1 MRHGLCLHSPTR
13 TTVDDDDDRDSG
25 EEKITMVITTMM
37 MTTMMMTTMMID
49 DDTQPTLQGS
59 TLFAKLDENH
69 FPVGEEVDGGARHV
83 SSVHSPG

>member
-1 MRHGLCLHSPTR
+1 MRHGLCLQSPTR

-25 EEKITMVITTMM
+25 EEKIR
-37 MTTMMMTTMMID
+37 MMMTTMMID
-49 DDTQPTLQGS
+49 DDTQPSLQGS
-59 TLFAKLDENH
+59 TLFAELDENH

>member
-1 MRHGLCLHSPTR
+1 MRHGLFLQSPTR
-13 TTVDDDDDRDSG
+13 TTVDDDNDSESG
-25 EEKITMVITTMM
+25 EEKITMMI
-37 MTTMMMTTMMID
+37 TTMMID

>member
-1 MRHGLCLHSPTR
+1 MQSPTR
-13 TTVDDDDDRDSG
+13 TTVDDDNDSESG
-25 EEKITMVITTMM
+25 EEKITMMI
-37 MTTMMMTTMMID
+37 TTMMID

>member
-1 MRHGLCLHSPTR
+1 MRHGLCLQSPTR

-37 MTTMMMTTMMID
+37 ID
-49 DDTQPTLQGS
+49 DDTQPSLQGS
-59 TLFAKLDENH
+59 TLFAELDENH

>member
-37 MTTMMMTTMMID
+37 ID
-49 DDTQPTLQGS
+49 DDTQPSLQGS
-59 TLFAKLDENH
+59 TLFAELDENH

>member
-1 MRHGLCLHSPTR
+1 MRHGHCLQSPTR

-25 EEKITMVITTMM
+25 EEKITKMI
-37 MTTMMMTTMMID
+37 TTMMID
-49 DDTQPTLQGS
+49 DDTQPSLQGS
-59 TLFAKLDENH
+59 TLFAELDENH

>member
-25 EEKITMVITTMM
+25 EEKITMMI
-37 MTTMMMTTMMID
+37 TTMMID
-49 DDTQPTLQGS
+49 DDTQPSLQGS
-59 TLFAKLDENH
+59 TLFAELDENH

>member
-1 MRHGLCLHSPTR
+1 MRHGLCLQSPTR

-25 EEKITMVITTMM
+25 EEKIRKMI
-37 MTTMMMTTMMID
+37 TTMMID
-49 DDTQPTLQGS
+49 DDTQPSLQGS
-59 TLFAKLDENH
+59 TLFAELDENH